1 MPNTAIIIWFK
12 NSRSVHL
19 EKYETLAKM
28 TLFDLSETLLKVL
41 NSYEQVLLSEKYSVF
56 FEI

>member
-1 MPNTAIIIWFK
+1 MPNTAIIIWFT

-28 TLFDLSETLLKVL
+28 TLIKKKINKCAALAY
-41 NSYEQVLLSEKYSVF
+41 NSF
-56 FEI
+56 